1 MFGRIRKFIAFN
13 PSRVRLDDFIAEA
26 ARSVPAGA
34 LVLDA
39 GAGDGRY
46 RHHFDH
52 TTLHATDFL
61 QVEKVYDLARIDFVS
76 NLLALP
82 AGANCYDLILCT
94 QVLEHLSEPR
104 VAIASFAQA
113 LKPGG
118 ALWLSAPIFFEE
130 HEVPHDYFRYTQFAL
145 RLMAE
150 EQGLVVERV
159 SWLEGYYATLGYQLK
174 EAARSLKP
182 LPHGVPKRWRYTLL
196 LTALRP
202 FFALLALFFAQF
214 EMTHMQT
221 SAGYN
226 KNYVLVAR
234 KPSTWSK

>member
-46 RHHFDH
+46 RHHFEH
-52 TTLHATDFL
+52 AILHATDFL
-61 QVEKVYDLARIDFVS
+61 QVEKAYDLERLDFVS

-82 AGANCYDLILCT
+82 ADAGSYDLILCT
-94 QVLEHLSEPR
+94 QVLEHLSNPR
-104 VAIASFAQA
+104 IAIASFASA

-118 ALWLSAPIFFEE
+118 ALWLSAPLFFEE
-130 HEVPHDYFRYTQFAL
+130 HETPHDYFRYTQFAL

-174 EAARSLKP
+174 EAARALKP
-182 LPHGVPKRWRYTLL
+182 LPKGVPRRWRHTLL

-202 FFALLALFFAQF
+202 CFALLSFYFARL
-214 EMTHMQT
+214 EMKHMQT
-221 SAGYN
+221 RAGYN